1 MRIIGCDL
9 HARQQA
15 LAMLDTETGE
25 LVNLMLWHEGN
36 EVREF
41 YSQLPRPVLV
51 GIEATG
57 SMHWFLNLMEEL
69 GIECRVGHPATIR
82 AAAPRKQKTD
92 RRDAELILQMLVEKR
107 FPAIWLPTKELLDL
121 RALVLHR
128 HQWVRIRTRIQNALQ
143 AIALA
148 NGLRRGPSLWSYDGQ
163 AKIAFLSLL
172 PHASYRRSMLQEMY
186 RKMEEEIENLTQR
199 VAEQAGQR
207 CGARLL
213 MTHPGV
219 GPVTALATEVF
230 LGDARRFVDGKA
242 LASYGGLIPREY
254 SSGARQRLGGVT
266 KQGSPLLRFLWC
278 EAGAHAAR
286 RDPELKR
293 FYRRKLVQKGLG
305 KARVA
310 VARKLGIR
318 LWIMLRDEIDYQ
330 EFCRRGQK
338 QQSGAACAG
347 KPEVAYGAKSPADWM
362 SANHSAS
369 EWERPVT
376 GSEHLQSAWPWR
388 ADRRLVP
395 VRQAG
400 TMKRCSP
407 QHSERRRLHPR
418 QKRILSLTG
427 QGNWK
432 RYQSAP

>member
-1 MRIIGCDL
+1 
-9 HARQQA
+9 
-15 LAMLDTETGE
+15 MLDRETGE
-25 LVNLMLWHEGN
+25 VVNLTLMHEGN
-36 EVREF
+36 QVREF

-82 AAAPRKQKTD
+82 AAAPRRQKTD
-92 RRDAELILQMLVEKR
+92 RLDADLILKLVAENR
-107 FPAIWLPTKELLDL
+107 FPAIWLPTKEVLDL

-148 NGLRRGPSLWSYDGQ
+148 NGLRRGPSLWSCDGQ
-163 AKIAFLSLL
+163 AKIAFLPLR

-199 VAEQAGQR
+199 VTEQAGNR
-207 CGARLL
+207 FGARLL

-219 GPVTALATEVF
+219 GPITALATEVF
-230 LGDARRFVDGKA
+230 LGDPRRFVDGKA
-242 LASYGGLIPREY
+242 LASYVGLVPREY
-254 SSGARQRLGGVT
+254 SSGEHQRLGGVT
-266 KQGSPLLRFLWC
+266 KQGSPLLRFLWG
-278 EAGAHAAR
+278 EAGAHAVR
-286 RDPELKR
+286 HDPELKR

-318 LWIMLRDEIDYQ
+318 LWIMLRDEIDYE

-347 KPEVAYGAKSPADWM
+347 MPETAYGAKS
-362 SANHSAS
+362 H
-369 EWERPVT
+369 
-376 GSEHLQSAWPWR
+376 R
-388 ADRRLVP
+388 AID
-395 VRQAG
+395 
-400 TMKRCSP
+400 
-407 QHSERRRLHPR
+407 
-418 QKRILSLTG
+418 
-427 QGNWK
+427 
-432 RYQSAP
+432 

>member
-25 LVNLMLWHEGN
+25 IVNLTLMHEGN

-163 AKIAFLSLL
+163 AKIAFLALL

-186 RKMEEEIENLTQR
+186 RKMKEEIENLTQQ

-242 LASYGGLIPREY
+242 LASY
-254 SSGARQRLGGVT
+254 V
-266 KQGSPLLRFLWC
+266 
-278 EAGAHAAR
+278 GAHSAGILQRSAAATR
-286 RDPELKR
+286 WSDQTR
-293 FYRRKLVQKGLG
+293 QS
-305 KARVA
+305 A
-310 VARKLGIR
+310 VAL
-318 LWIMLRDEIDYQ
+318 
-330 EFCRRGQK
+330 
-338 QQSGAACAG
+338 
-347 KPEVAYGAKSPADWM
+347 
-362 SANHSAS
+362 
-369 EWERPVT
+369 PV
-376 GSEHLQSAWPWR
+376 
-388 ADRRLVP
+388 V
-395 VRQAG
+395 
-400 TMKRCSP
+400 
-407 QHSERRRLHPR
+407 
-418 QKRILSLTG
+418 
-427 QGNWK
+427 
-432 RYQSAP
+432 

>member
-9 HARQQA
+9 HARQQT
-15 LAMLDTETGE
+15 LAILDTGTGE
-25 LVNLMLWHEGN
+25 VVNLTLMHEGN
-36 EVREF
+36 AVREF

-57 SMHWFLNLMEEL
+57 SMLWFLNLMEEL

-82 AAAPRKQKTD
+82 AAAPRKQKND
-92 RRDAELILQMLVEKR
+92 RLDADLILRLLAENR

-163 AKIAFLSLL
+163 AKIAFLPLR

-219 GPVTALATEVF
+219 GPVTALATDVF
-230 LGDARRFVDGKA
+230 LGDPRRFADGKA
-242 LASYGGLIPREY
+242 LASYVGLIPREY

-278 EAGAHAAR
+278 EAGAHAVR
-286 RDPELKR
+286 RDPELQR

-338 QQSGAACAG
+338 QHSGAACAG
-347 KPEVAYGAKSPADWM
+347 MPEVGYGASG
-362 SANHSAS
+362 H
-369 EWERPVT
+369 RPV
-376 GSEHLQSAWPWR
+376 
-388 ADRRLVP
+388 D
-395 VRQAG
+395 
-400 TMKRCSP
+400 
-407 QHSERRRLHPR
+407 
-418 QKRILSLTG
+418 
-427 QGNWK
+427 
-432 RYQSAP
+432 